1 MVATGCAK
9 AIDGRPVAAGPPG
22 AFDDSQCTRVDVPME
37 TIPPAAGAPDDA
49 EPTLRTA
56 RPEGWKRMTQ
66 LDSAMIRFAM
76 GNAALG
82 VGDFAASAVVTMESQ
97 PGDVAR
103 DHLRRRQ
110 AGFDFGT
117 GRDGRGFHRRHPVRT
132 ACPDRALHH
141 AAPEWR
147 VASWGDRSGRRH
159 AQQRQDLRRLD
170 NDPVA
175 PARRSQVPAGCR
187 RRHDWVPGACAGFRA
202 SLARPH
208 TLLISYSRFRC
219 EQVAAASRSRQS

>member
-1 MVATGCAK
+1 MGKSGAGVIVASFAVVSMVATGCAK

-97 PGDVAR
+97 PGDVAP
-103 DHLRRRQ
+103 DTI
-110 AGFDFGT
+110 FD
-117 GRDGRGFHRRHPVRT
+117 DGRRGLISALGATDVDFTDGTLCGLPAQTVHYTMPRPNGGSPLGATAVVAVMPSSDRTFAVSITIQSPRPDDPRYQQDANDIMTGFQVL
-132 ACPDRALHH
+132 APD
-141 AAPEWR
+141 
-147 VASWGDRSGRRH
+147 SGRR
-159 AQQRQDLRRLD
+159 
-170 NDPVA
+170 
-175 PARRSQVPAGCR
+175 
-187 RRHDWVPGACAGFRA
+187 
-202 SLARPH
+202 
-208 TLLISYSRFRC
+208 
-219 EQVAAASRSRQS
+219 